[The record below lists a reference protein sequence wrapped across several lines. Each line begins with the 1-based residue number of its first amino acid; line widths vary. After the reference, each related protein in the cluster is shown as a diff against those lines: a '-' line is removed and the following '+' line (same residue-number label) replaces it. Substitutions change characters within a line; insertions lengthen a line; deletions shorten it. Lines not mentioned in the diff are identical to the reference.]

1 MKKLYILA
9 VLLCSFFAY
18 SFPVFANEELII
30 GGDSIGI
37 QVGYD
42 GVLITG
48 TYTITID
55 NELYD
60 PGTVLQ
66 QGDIIKEVDGKKIQN
81 LSELYEAINSYQNP
95 SNEIPIRIER
105 KGNIVDVTLKTVY
118 DSSTSTYKSG
128 LYVKD
133 KIMGVGTLTYYNPT
147 NQTYG
152 ALGHEIID
160 TDLKQIA
167 QIYEGTIYPSSV
179 TSITKAQESIAG
191 EKHAT
196 IDFSTE
202 IGNIM
207 KNTNIGIYGHFY
219 DAPSQN
225 LKMEWANKE
234 EVQEGPATI
243 YTTLQDSQIEEFH
256 IQITKVHKQQQSS
269 VKGIEF
275 EIVDEALLAK
285 TNGII
290 QGMSGSPIVQNNK
303 IIGAVTHV
311 ITSKP
316 STGYGV
322 FIEWMLQESD
332 SIE

>member
-1 MKKLYILA
+1 MLFPL
-9 VLLCSFFAY
+9 
-18 SFPVFANEELII
+18 PVFANEELII

-37 QVGYD
+37 QVDYD

-48 TYTITID
+48 TYSITID
-55 NELYD
+55 DEIYD
-60 PGTVLQ
+60 PGTVFQ
-66 QGDIIKEVDGKKIQN
+66 QGDIIKEVNGAPVKSLN
-81 LSELYEAINSYQNP
+81 ELYAAINSYQNA
-95 SNEIPIRIER
+95 SNEIPVLIER
-105 KGNIVDVTLKTVY
+105 EGNPLDVLLKTVY
-118 DSSTSTYKSG
+118 DESMNTYKSG

-133 KIMGVGTLTYYNPT
+133 KIVGVGTLTYYNPS

-152 ALGHEIID
+152 ALGHEIMD
-160 TDLKQIA
+160 TDLKRMAEIHD
-167 QIYEGTIYPSSV
+167 GSMYPSSV

-196 IDFSTE
+196 IDFSKE
-202 IGNIM
+202 IGDIV
-207 KNTNIGIYGHFY
+207 KNTNIGIYGHYY
-219 DAPSQN
+219 DQSSQN

-234 EVQEGPATI
+234 EIQEGPATI
-243 YTTLQDSQIEEFH
+243 YTVIDGSTIESFD
-256 IQITKVHKQQQSS
+256 ITITKVNAQQQQS

-275 EIVDEALLAK
+275 EIVDKNLLSK

-290 QGMSGSPIVQNNK
+290 QGMSGSPIIQNNK

-322 FIEWMLQESD
+322 FIEWMLQESN
-332 SIE
+332 SIQ

>member
-1 MKKLYILA
+1 MMFPL
-9 VLLCSFFAY
+9 
-18 SFPVFANEELII
+18 PVFANEELII

-37 QVGYD
+37 QVDYD

-55 NELYD
+55 NEIYD
-60 PGTVLQ
+60 PATVFR
-66 QGDIIKEVDGKKIQN
+66 QGDILKKVDGVPVKSLN
-81 LSELYEAINSYQNP
+81 ELFTAVNTYQSA
-95 SNEIPIRIER
+95 SNEIPVQIQRES
-105 KGNIVDVTLKTVY
+105 NLLDVILKTVY
-118 DSSTSTYKSG
+118 DESMNTYKSG

-133 KIMGVGTLTYYNPT
+133 KIVGVGTLTYYNPA

-152 ALGHEIID
+152 ALGHEIMD
-160 TDLKQIA
+160 TDLKRIA
-167 QIYEGTIYPSSV
+167 EIHDGSMYSSSV
-179 TSITKAQESIAG
+179 TSITKAQDSIAG

-196 IDFSTE
+196 IDFSKE
-202 IGNIM
+202 IGNIV
-207 KNTNIGIYGHFY
+207 KNTNIGIYGKYYEH
-219 DAPSQN
+219 PTEN

-234 EVQEGPATI
+234 EIQEGSASI
-243 YTTLQDSQIEEFH
+243 YTVIDGSTIEQFD
-256 IQITKVHKQQQSS
+256 IQVTKVNDQQQQS

-275 EIVDEALLAK
+275 EITDKNLLSK

-322 FIEWMLQESD
+322 FIEWMLQESN
-332 SIE
+332 SVE